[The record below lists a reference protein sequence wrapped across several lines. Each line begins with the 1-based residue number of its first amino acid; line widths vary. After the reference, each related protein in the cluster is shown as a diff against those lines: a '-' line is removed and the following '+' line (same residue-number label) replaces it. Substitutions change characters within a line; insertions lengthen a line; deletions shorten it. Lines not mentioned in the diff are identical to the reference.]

1 MFRTVNVIA
10 SLKKI
15 PKLASTIKRMLSR
28 RLKISFNIVL
38 YRKISL
44 NYFFKTVSQKNE
56 IR

>member
-1 MFRTVNVIA
+1 
-10 SLKKI
+10 LKKI
-15 PKLASTIKRMLSR
+15 PKLASTIKRMLSH